1 MIMMMRLSMAIMTM
15 DDDDCDDHDNVYL
28 ERCETLKE
36 PRLEAGD
43 LVPIQHPAII

>member
-1 MIMMMRLSMAIMTM
+1 MIMVMRLSMAIMTM
-15 DDDDCDDHDNVYL
+15 DNDNHDNVYL